1 LEKLVPENTT
11 KRSIKMS
18 QTVQKNG
25 ILRNRWVKWL
35 SKNKDSI
42 REVAKRAG
50 VEHSTLS
57 RAIHAGVASEP
68 MREALRAASVPENLI
83 PLPSCPRALAGIILA
98 AQEGVQIQI

>member
-1 LEKLVPENTT
+1 M
-11 KRSIKMS
+11 R
-18 QTVQKNG
+18 QTVQNNG

-42 REVAKRAG
+42 REVARRAG

-68 MREALRAASVPENLI
+68 MREALRAASIPEHLI
-83 PLPSCPRALAGIILA
+83 PLPNCSRALAGIILA
-98 AQEGVQIQI
+98 AQEGAQLHI